1 MVERDDFR
9 AAMARLAA
17 TVSIVATDGP
27 GGRHGI
33 TASAVCSVS
42 DEPATVLACINRASR
57 INTQL
62 KQNGVMS
69 VNVLAHAHREMSLDF
84 AGRPGG
90 PEDRFAAGAWGQL
103 ATGAP
108 ILLDASIALDCR
120 IVSMAEVGTHS
131 VFFGQLLA
139 LRMSEAG
146 NPLLYY
152 NRDFH
157 TIAAGIETSDGG

>member
-1 MVERDDFR
+1 MVERDHFR

-17 TVSIVATDGP
+17 SVSIVATDGP

-57 INTQL
+57 INSLL

-69 VNVLAHAHREMSLDF
+69 VNVLRRSHREMSLDF
-84 AGRPGG
+84 AGRPGAA
-90 PEDRFAAGAWGQL
+90 EDRFAEGEWGVL
-103 ATGAP
+103 TTGSP
-108 ILLDASIALDCR
+108 VLINASIALDCR

-131 VFFGQLLA
+131 VFFGQLVA
-139 LRMSEAG
+139 LRLSEGAD
-146 NPLLYY
+146 PLLYY

-157 TIAAGIETSDGG
+157 TITGYTDV